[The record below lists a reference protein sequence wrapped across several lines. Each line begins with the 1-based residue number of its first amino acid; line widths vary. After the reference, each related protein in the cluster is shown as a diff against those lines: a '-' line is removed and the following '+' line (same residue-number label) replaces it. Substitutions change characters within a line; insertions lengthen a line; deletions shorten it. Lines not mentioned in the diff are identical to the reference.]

1 MKYKLFKMSEPGWTL
16 EFDTR
21 KEVEYKLLRHICS
34 ECKEEMLDEI
44 MQGGDP
50 MYEALGTPCG
60 LEFDVEEVSE

>member
-1 MKYKLFKMSEPGWTL
+1 MKYKLFKMSAPGWTL

-44 MQGGDP
+44 IQGGDP
-50 MYEALGTPCG
+50 VDEALGTPCG
-60 LEFDVEEVSE
+60 CEFDVEEVSD